1 MRTEQNTIRT
11 LFAPLTPT
19 TEQRERMWQNIQSY
33 VTEQKGEP
41 QMKRTKRTPMRTI
54 LVAAVVV
61 LLLTGCVCAAVPA
74 VRNYLNTLFLQEDSV
89 GRIDTVPEGWTGI
102 YTADDLEA
110 IRKDL
115 GGNYILMN
123 DITIPDEYYAA
134 GNIYENGFTPI
145 GGEYQYGQVTDADG
159 STHVDREDVR
169 LSPFTGVFNGNGY
182 VIANVHITGTP
193 TQGCIGLFG
202 KCEMVSGIA
211 QDSTPDSPQRAFSGG
226 IIKNLGVVD
235 SSIDVTIDMAG
246 STALHIG
253 MIAGECDVLAGCFT
267 DNVTVSIQLQGEVTE
282 DTVRNYANLRIGG
295 VAGSTILTDSC
306 YSTATVTVTKDA
318 DAIAT
323 TPYVAGVTGFTSACV
338 TSYFAGDVTTLA
350 DTEAAAVAGFDV
362 TTPPHFLSET
372 VMKAIA
378 AKIPDE
384 MSRMKLQSFYSYFQ
398 SKDLQM
404 YITTDLAE
412 ADQIFYMLDPMTK
425 ERERKELSKILAEA
439 FPGEV
444 LIAYCQENG
453 VKYGAYHNYDLR
465 TDKDCTFEGFDFDTI
480 WKMGDDGTPKLR
492 LFTWS
497 RETGVTTYNSHLD
510 GVIRK

>member
-1 MRTEQNTIRT
+1 MRNERDTIRT

-19 TEQRERMWQNIQSY
+19 TEQRERMWQNIQNH

-41 QMKRTKRTPMRTI
+41 QMKQTKTKRTPMRTI
-54 LVAAVVV
+54 LVAVAVV
-61 LLLTGCVCAAVPA
+61 LLLTGCVCTAVPA

-89 GRIDTVPEGWTGI
+89 GRIDAVPEGWTGI
-102 YTADDLEA
+102 YTADDLEK
-110 IRKDL
+110 IRDDL

-123 DITIPDEYYAA
+123 DIAIPDAYYEA

-145 GGEYQYGQVTDADG
+145 GGEYQYGQITDADG
-159 STHVDREDVR
+159 NIRVDREDVR
-169 LSPFTGVFNGNGY
+169 LSPFTGIFNGNGY

-193 TQGCIGLFG
+193 NQGCIGLFG
-202 KCEMVSGIA
+202 KCEMM
-211 QDSTPDSPQRAFSGG
+211 STAAPESTTQRTITGG

-235 SSIDVTIDMAG
+235 SSIDVTIDTEG

-267 DNVTVSIQLQGEVTE
+267 DNTTVSVQLQGKVTE
-282 DTVRNYANLRIGG
+282 NATRNYANLRIGG

-306 YSTATVTVTKDA
+306 YSTANVTVTKDA
-318 DAIAT
+318 EAVVT
-323 TPYVAGVTGFTSACV
+323 SPYVAGVTGFTTACV
-338 TSYFAGDVTTLA
+338 TSYFAGDVTTLV

-362 TTPPHFLSET
+362 TTPPTILSET
-372 VMKAIA
+372 VMQAIKA
-378 AKIPDE
+378 KVTDE
-384 MSRMKLQSFYSYFQ
+384 GDRMKLQAFYTHFQ

-404 YITTDLAE
+404 YITTDIAE
-412 ADQIFYMLDPMTK
+412 ADQAFYMLDPLTK
-425 ERERKELSKILAEA
+425 ERERQSLSKVLAAA
-439 FPGEV
+439 FPGEA
-444 LIAYCQENG
+444 LIECCQENG

-480 WKMGDDGTPKLR
+480 WKMDNDGTPKLR

-497 RETGVTTYNSHLD
+497 KETGVTTYNSHLD